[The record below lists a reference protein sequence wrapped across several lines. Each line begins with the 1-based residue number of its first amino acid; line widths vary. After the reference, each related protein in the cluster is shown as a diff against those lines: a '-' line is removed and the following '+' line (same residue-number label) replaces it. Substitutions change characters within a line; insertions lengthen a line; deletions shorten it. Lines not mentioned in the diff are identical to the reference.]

1 MKTILPTRDVVK
13 KHEKSTNKAMSLF
26 EKTMKK
32 LMVEDNSI
40 EVDMA
45 KEQAKIDKAIEKRN
59 AMEVIQTRVRTFH
72 KKLASFM
79 EE

>member
-32 LMVEDNSI
+32 LMVEDDSI
-40 EVDMA
+40 EADMA
-45 KEQAKIDKAIEKRN
+45 KEQDKIDKAIEKRN
-59 AMEVIQTRVRTFH
+59 AMEVIQKRVRAFH